1 VIMGGDFVYEKNT
14 VCVGSG
20 FLSNFS
26 FCRHGPE
33 SQSAALLSMS
43 ARTLLFCSSGCAL
56 ATRS

>member
-1 VIMGGDFVYEKNT
+1 VISVYEKNT